1 MLFFIG
7 LKENIHDP
15 YMSSEKEFQTIDMC
29 INIYVKLHYVNK
41 ITFNISKY
49 ISYYIYCYK
58 MKHMQSDMGTLGK
71 AEGNQCGNQCTR

>member
-7 LKENIHDP
+7 LKENIHDL
-15 YMSSEKEFQTIDMC
+15 YMSSEKELQTIDMC
-29 INIYVKLHYVNK
+29 NNIYVKLHYVNK
-41 ITFNISKY
+41 IISKY

-71 AEGNQCGNQCTR
+71 AEGNQCTR

>member
-15 YMSSEKEFQTIDMC
+15 YMSSEKEFQTIDLC
-29 INIYVKLHYVNK
+29 NNVYVKLHYVNK

-71 AEGNQCGNQCTR
+71 AEGNQCTR